1 LRTSGGEVTELL
13 IDGQYAG
20 SITLVYREG
29 ERIAGAIQLE
39 RESIAEHRKAKAIK
53 AAQNYVQQMVD
64 ALGVQDCEVIVTSS
78 RYDHIIASEHQVGVI
93 ESFQDDDEEPSLP
106 EPEDD
111 EIRFV
116 DVDPDDLDRIEMR
129 EEDEMAAEADAY
141 YELVIVGESRNRVEY
156 HIYERDQLFLA
167 EAMLNIKGR
176 TVTGDIHWM
185 REPDD
190 DEIEH
195 VADLVI
201 SDFDPDEVDRFVLD
215 MKVDGELIETFEL
228 DHKDRKQQG
237 ERESQRR
244 RDARNERRGRKETI
258 RLGGLD
264 RDYTVRLVRDDGD
277 ALTYDI
283 FEQSFLIGQATI
295 DIASRKMTGFID
307 FHNKTSS
314 NERARIAS
322 ILMRELDKEK
332 DYESLNLTMMYRNK
346 PIDELMI
353 ETETVH

>member
-1 LRTSGGEVTELL
+1 
-13 IDGQYAG
+13 
-20 SITLVYREG
+20 
-29 ERIAGAIQLE
+29 
-39 RESIAEHRKAKAIK
+39 
-53 AAQNYVQQMVD
+53 
-64 ALGVQDCEVIVTSS
+64 
-78 RYDHIIASEHQVGVI
+78 
-93 ESFQDDDEEPSLP
+93 
-106 EPEDD
+106 
-111 EIRFV
+111 
-116 DVDPDDLDRIEMR
+116 
-129 EEDEMAAEADAY
+129 
-141 YELVIVGESRNRVEY
+141 
-156 HIYERDQLFLA
+156 
-167 EAMLNIKGR
+167 
-176 TVTGDIHWM
+176 M

-190 DEIEH
+190 EEIEH

-228 DHKDRKQQG
+228 DHKDRMRPG
-237 ERESQRR
+237 ERESRCG
-244 RDARNERRGRKETI
+244 RDFARNERRSRGRDTI

-264 RDYTVRLVRDDGD
+264 RDYSVRLIRDDGD

-283 FEQSFLIGQATI
+283 FEKSFLIGQATI

-322 ILMRELDKEK
+322 VLMRELDKEK
-332 DYESLNLTMMYRNK
+332 DYESLNLTMMYRNR